1 MSNIIDKVKE
11 RNELRSRLKVLDS
24 EIEFVQRRCSHD
36 FPKEAKYDPE
46 TEKVPYGI
54 KYEGHGSD
62 LYPVA
67 SGYTDKEVPRWSR
80 TCKLC
85 GKIEYT
91 KKQEPTAFKPKFN
104 G

>member
-1 MSNIIDKVKE
+1 MSDIIAKIKE
-11 RNELRSRLKVLDS
+11 RNELRSRLQILDS
-24 EIEFVQRRCSHD
+24 QIESAQRNCTHT
-36 FPKEAKYDPE
+36 FPEAKYDPE

-62 LYPVA
+62 VWPVA

-85 GKIEYT
+85 GKTEYT
-91 KKQEPTAFKPKFN
+91 KEQAPTAFKPKFN
-104 G
+104 S